1 MQKWI
6 FSLVLYL
13 GKLRLREM
21 SRSHTEMDGEFGDKI
36 KAWPKGAAW
45 PKTARNKVRRYP
57 DRGSYE
63 QPDIYRILDAAL
75 LCHVAYTIDGQP
87 YCTPTAFWR
96 EGDRLFWHGSSAS
109 RMLRNLAKGVPAC
122 LTVCHV
128 DGIVLSRSAFHH
140 SINYRSVMA
149 FGTAQL
155 IGDAQEKAAALRS
168 FVNRYFPGRYEA
180 IKQPNAQE
188 VKGTTI
194 IAMRIEEASAKTRS
208 GPPRD
213 DEADYSLPIWAGVV
227 PVQTVVGE
235 IVECPRQ
242 HGEARRGEDIALYRR
257 GRRLDEVL
265 TEAGQDGAYSSGKDA
280 LTAWNS
286 RGR

>member
-1 MQKWI
+1 VDLFTGPLFWQAPA
-6 FSLVLYL
+6 
-13 GKLRLREM
+13 
-21 SRSHTEMDGEFGDKI
+21 SRNEQEPHGNGRRIRRQDKGLAQGRGLAQDG
-36 KAWPKGAAW
+36 AQQGAAL
-45 PKTARNKVRRYP
+45 PR
-57 DRGSYE
+57 S
-63 QPDIYRILDAAL
+63 DIYRILDAAL

-109 RMLRNLAKGVPAC
+109 RMLRNLAKGIPAC

-155 IGDAQEKAAALRS
+155 VDDAQEKADALRS

-194 IAMRIEEASAKTRS
+194 ISMRIEEASAKTRS

-213 DEADYSLPIWAGVV
+213 DEADYSLPIWVGVV

-265 TEAGQDGAYSSGKDA
+265 TEAGQDGACSGGKDA
-280 LTAWNS
+280 PTASKS
-286 RGR
+286 RSP